1 VPKISDAEK
10 SFIRSISRRYAMGLW
25 VSPFNEGLLIYSET
39 FEALYI
45 RSARW
50 KFCLKCGIIEPTE
63 LMVDD
68 GELSSDKYTEKK
80 KSELRERIH
89 ECTLGVNHFP
99 VLITTSWYKLRDFFM
114 SKKHIRA
121 LENAG
126 VTDKPEQLQII
137 REIFEVAEK
146 NNLPEAI
153 KIGESS

>member
-1 VPKISDAEK
+1 VPKISNAEI
-10 SFIRSISRRYAMGLW
+10 SFIRSIARRYAMGLW

-50 KFCLKCGIIEPTE
+50 KFCLKCGVIEPTE
-63 LMVDD
+63 LMVDE
-68 GELSSDKYTEKK
+68 GEISSDKYSDKR
-80 KSELRERIH
+80 KSELKERIH

-99 VLITTSWYKLRDFFM
+99 VLITTSWYKLREFFM

-126 VTDKPEQLQII
+126 VTDKIEQIPII
-137 REIFEVAEK
+137 REIFAVAEE
-146 NNLPEAI
+146 NNLPEVL
-153 KIGESS
+153 KIGETS

>member
-1 VPKISDAEK
+1 MPKISNAEK
-10 SFIRSISRRYAMGLW
+10 SFIKSIARRYAMGLW
-25 VSPFNEGLLIYSET
+25 VSPFNEGLLVYSET

-63 LMVDD
+63 LMIDD
-68 GELSSDKYTEKK
+68 GELGGDKYSEKK

-89 ECTLGVNHFP
+89 ECTLGANRFP

-114 SKKHIRA
+114 SQKHIRA

-126 VTDKPEQLQII
+126 VTDKPDQIPII
-137 REIFEVAEK
+137 REIFAVAEENK
-146 NNLPEAI
+146 LPEAI
-153 KIGESS
+153 KAGETS